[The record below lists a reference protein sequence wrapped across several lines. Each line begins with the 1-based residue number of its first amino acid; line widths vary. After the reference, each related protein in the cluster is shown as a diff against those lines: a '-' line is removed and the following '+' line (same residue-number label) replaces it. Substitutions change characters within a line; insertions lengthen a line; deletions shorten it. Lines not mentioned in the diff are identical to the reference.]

1 MLHLH
6 IKFNLMKLKY
16 EREKHGHI
24 LANWGV
30 IRQLVCEKHD
40 IEQKDLD
47 VLLYFYGTNQGYFK
61 YADFLQYRRAFPH
74 FRNRFKSYMDKGFF
88 TYYRKCAPKQPAVF
102 TMSTKGGN
110 IIARM
115 YMQLFGEIP
124 IRSATEKTHMYGKA
138 LPLHESAV
146 KAGLVAKMNE
156 ASKQLRLS
164 PESE

>member
-1 MLHLH
+1 
-6 IKFNLMKLKY
+6 MKLKY

-30 IRQLVCEKHD
+30 IRQLICEKHG

-61 YADFLQYRRAFPH
+61 HVDFLQYRKAFPH
-74 FRNRFKSYMDKGFF
+74 FRNRFKSYMAKGLF
-88 TYYRKCAPKQPAVF
+88 THYRKCAPKQPAIF
-102 TMSTKGGN
+102 TLSSKGNN

-124 IRSATEKTHMYGKA
+124 IRSATEKTSMYGKA
-138 LPLHESAV
+138 LPLHEAV
-146 KAGLVAKMNE
+146 VKSGLVQKINE
-156 ASKQLRLS
+156 GSRQRHLS
-164 PESE
+164 LESE